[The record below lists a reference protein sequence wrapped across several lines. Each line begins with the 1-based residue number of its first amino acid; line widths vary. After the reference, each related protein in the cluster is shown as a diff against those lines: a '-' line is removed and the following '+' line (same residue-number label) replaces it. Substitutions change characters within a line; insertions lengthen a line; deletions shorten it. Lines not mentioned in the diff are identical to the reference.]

1 MSITIIPWFIAAF
14 GAICFAWMAR
24 HFGRNLLPWA
34 LSGGFAALIVTTIIW
49 GVGRA
54 ADIPF
59 SDHDRLVFHLRWTL
73 EALATVVAVL
83 VLLILRLRAQAENG
97 STSTP
102 SP

>member
-1 MSITIIPWFIAAF
+1 
-14 GAICFAWMAR
+14 MAR

-34 LSGGFAALIVTTIIW
+34 LSGGFASLIVTTIIW

-83 VLLILRLRAQAENG
+83 VLLILRLRAQAEND
-97 STSTP
+97 STSTTP
-102 SP
+102 AP